1 MEKDFIDLIKISIDE
16 NNNRFYRMKRISESV
31 FQIEMGR
38 IGATPVY
45 MKRPMH
51 LWEKTLQEKLKA
63 GYVDRTKYTKIIK
76 KSTHQPIED
85 PEVRELI
92 KDLLHYANR
101 IIKENYTISIEEVSK
116 EMIEEAHTILYQM
129 SKCTNAYI
137 FNQHLKKL
145 FYVIPRKMSDVQA
158 MLADSVSD
166 FERIIE
172 REEELWEILKNK
184 VAQVEKE
191 RISAAGD
198 QKTLLEEWGIS
209 IRPCSDSEERQII
222 SHLTPESA
230 SYFKRAFRVN
240 NHFTDKQYERY
251 VKEAGAKTHFL
262 YHGSRNTNYIGIL
275 TEGLRLHPDAIITG
289 KMFGSG
295 LYFAN
300 RAKKSI
306 GYTDTKGSVWA
317 KGKKDQSYLAVYKV
331 AYKHARHIDVWDT
344 SLSLL
349 TKEKLGEYDALFAHK
364 GQSLVNDEII
374 IYDER
379 QSTIQYLIE
388 LQS

>member
-1 MEKDFIDLIKISIDE
+1 
-16 NNNRFYRMKRISESV
+16 
-31 FQIEMGR
+31 
-38 IGATPVY
+38 
-45 MKRPMH
+45 
-51 LWEKTLQEKLKA
+51 
-63 GYVDRTKYTKIIK
+63 
-76 KSTHQPIED
+76 
-85 PEVRELI
+85 
-92 KDLLHYANR
+92 
-101 IIKENYTISIEEVSK
+101 
-116 EMIEEAHTILYQM
+116 
-129 SKCTNAYI
+129 
-137 FNQHLKKL
+137 
-145 FYVIPRKMSDVQA
+145 MSDVQA

-166 FERIIE
+166 FERIIA

-209 IRPCSDSEERQII
+209 IRPCSDSEEHQII
-222 SHLTPESA
+222 SHLTSESA

-251 VKEAGAKTHFL
+251 VKETGAKTHYL

-317 KGKKDQSYLAVYKV
+317 KGTRAQSYLAVYKV
-331 AYKHARHIDVWDT
+331 AYKHARHVEVWDS

-349 TKEKLGEYDALFAHK
+349 TKGKLGEYDALFAHK

>member
-1 MEKDFIDLIKISIDE
+1 M
-16 NNNRFYRMKRISESV
+16 
-31 FQIEMGR
+31 
-38 IGATPVY
+38 
-45 MKRPMH
+45 
-51 LWEKTLQEKLKA
+51 
-63 GYVDRTKYTKIIK
+63 
-76 KSTHQPIED
+76 
-85 PEVRELI
+85 
-92 KDLLHYANR
+92 LHYADR
-101 IIKENYTISIEEVSK
+101 IIKENYTISFEEVSK

-166 FERIIE
+166 FERIIA

-209 IRPCSDSEERQII
+209 IRPCSDSEEHQII
-222 SHLTPESA
+222 SHLTSESA

-251 VKEAGAKTHFL
+251 VKETGAKTHYL

-317 KGKKDQSYLAVYKV
+317 KGTRAQSYLAVYKV
-331 AYKHARHIDVWDT
+331 AYKHARHVEVWDS

-349 TKEKLGEYDALFAHK
+349 TKGKLGEYDALFAHK